1 MTYRITVLPAQVNIP
16 ADGGDLLSALR
27 AAGLGP
33 DAPCG
38 GNGRCGKCTV
48 LLDGRPVP
56 ACRVT
61 VDRNMTVTIPQ
72 QSSLQIL
79 TEGVSLWEGSSTVRG
94 PALAFDIGT
103 TTVAGYLLDAQ
114 GQEVTSQSCLN
125 PQQIYGA
132 DVISRIRLAL
142 KGELAAMSACIR
154 SCVSDMSRSLCEA
167 GGVNPEDI
175 QTVSIVGNP
184 AMQQLYLG
192 INPENLATVPY
203 SPVLT
208 QYEITAAQPYLPC
221 CPNAALLIV
230 PDIGGFVGADTAA
243 CILATG
249 MSEQEETTLLV
260 DIGTN
265 GEMVLGNRHR
275 LVACSTAAGPALEGA
290 GIRWGMRGSTGAI
303 DHVWLEDQQL
313 RCSVIG
319 GGEAIGICGSG
330 LIDAAAA
337 ALELGLLNSRGK
349 ILSEE
354 RTIPLQGEICLTQ
367 EDIRQLQL
375 AKGAIAAGIR
385 LMARQLGISP
395 GNIDRVY
402 LAGAFGTFLNP
413 RSACKIGLLPP
424 ELDGKIRSVGNAA
437 GSGAKILAA
446 GEDAL
451 AQVQRI
457 VDRTE
462 FLELASLPD
471 FNRYFAESMRF
482 PHG

>member
-1 MTYRITVLPAQVNIP
+1 MKKKGGSSLTYRITVVPAQVNIP

-154 SCVSDMSRSLCEA
+154 SCVSDLTRSLCEA

-184 AMQQLYLG
+184 AM
-192 INPENLATVPY
+192 
-203 SPVLT
+203 
-208 QYEITAAQPYLPC
+208 
-221 CPNAALLIV
+221 
-230 PDIGGFVGADTAA
+230 
-243 CILATG
+243 
-249 MSEQEETTLLV
+249 
-260 DIGTN
+260 
-265 GEMVLGNRHR
+265 
-275 LVACSTAAGPALEGA
+275 
-290 GIRWGMRGSTGAI
+290 
-303 DHVWLEDQQL
+303 
-313 RCSVIG
+313 
-319 GGEAIGICGSG
+319 
-330 LIDAAAA
+330 
-337 ALELGLLNSRGK
+337 
-349 ILSEE
+349 
-354 RTIPLQGEICLTQ
+354 
-367 EDIRQLQL
+367 
-375 AKGAIAAGIR
+375 
-385 LMARQLGISP
+385 
-395 GNIDRVY
+395 
-402 LAGAFGTFLNP
+402 
-413 RSACKIGLLPP
+413 
-424 ELDGKIRSVGNAA
+424 
-437 GSGAKILAA
+437 
-446 GEDAL
+446 
-451 AQVQRI
+451 
-457 VDRTE
+457 
-462 FLELASLPD
+462 
-471 FNRYFAESMRF
+471 
-482 PHG
+482 

>member
-1 MTYRITVLPAQVNIP
+1 M
-16 ADGGDLLSALR
+16 
-27 AAGLGP
+27 
-33 DAPCG
+33 
-38 GNGRCGKCTV
+38 
-48 LLDGRPVP
+48 
-56 ACRVT
+56 
-61 VDRNMTVTIPQ
+61 
-72 QSSLQIL
+72 
-79 TEGVSLWEGSSTVRG
+79 
-94 PALAFDIGT
+94 
-103 TTVAGYLLDAQ
+103 
-114 GQEVTSQSCLN
+114 
-125 PQQIYGA
+125 
-132 DVISRIRLAL
+132 
-142 KGELAAMSACIR
+142 
-154 SCVSDMSRSLCEA
+154 
-167 GGVNPEDI
+167 
-175 QTVSIVGNP
+175 
-184 AMQQLYLG
+184 
-192 INPENLATVPY
+192 
-203 SPVLT
+203 
-208 QYEITAAQPYLPC
+208 
-221 CPNAALLIV
+221 

-303 DHVWLEDQQL
+303 DHVWREDQQL

-330 LIDAAAA
+330 LIDAAAT
-337 ALELGLLNSRGK
+337 ALELGLLNSRGRV
-349 ILSEE
+349 LNTEH
-354 RTIPLQGEICLTQ
+354 TIPLQGEICLTQ